1 MALFEGLW
9 YFQGFSDIL
18 RILIVGVPMYFILIF
33 MLRISGKRTLS
44 KMNQFDFVI
53 TIAFGSTIATIL
65 LNTSVSLVEGLTALA
80 LLIFLQFVVTWS
92 SVRSKKLDKLVKA
105 EPKLLFYKGNFLKK
119 AMKSERVTESEIY
132 EAMRN
137 MGINSIEEIDTVVL
151 ETTGSLSIIS
161 NIKPDGT
168 PPTLNVKLPSQFRK
182 TGK

>member
-1 MALFEGLW
+1 MALFEALW
-9 YFQGFSDIL
+9 YFQSWSDVL
-18 RILIVGVPMYFILIF
+18 RIVIVGVPMYFILIL

-92 SVRSKKLDKLVKA
+92 SVRSIKLDKLVKS
-105 EPKLLFYKGNFLKK
+105 EPKLLFYQGNFLKK

-132 EAMRN
+132 ESMRN
-137 MGINSIEEIDTVVL
+137 MGITSIEEVDTVVL

-161 NIKPDGT
+161 HIKPDKT
-168 PPTLNVKLPSQFRK
+168 PPTLNVRLPSQIEK
-182 TGK
+182 PEK